1 MADAPQLFTIRRES
15 DPTRLLGKVIVSGPG
30 DLSDAEK
37 KQISARLD
45 FNLSPDFLFEPTSY
59 VISRNIIG
67 REPDFK
73 MPNGRE
79 FWIYREHEGV
89 PIS

>member
-37 KQISARLD
+37 KQISSRLD
-45 FNLSPDFLFEPTSY
+45 LNLSPDFLFESSSY
-59 VISRNIIG
+59 GISRNLIG
-67 REPDFK
+67 RGPDFK

-79 FWIYREHEGV
+79 FWVYREHEGV
-89 PIS
+89 PIL

>member
-1 MADAPQLFTIRRES
+1 MPDAPQLFTIRRES
-15 DPTRLLGKVIVSGPG
+15 DRTRLVGKIIVSGVG

-37 KQISARLD
+37 KQISSRLD

-59 VISRNIIG
+59 GISRNIIG